1 MNRLNKIKK
10 LFLTIPTLGLFLFF
24 FITNSQANIDDLIDQ
39 EINSLNIKIQNQKQQ
54 IDDIKL
60 KQEEYQ
66 REIEARIKD
75 RVSLS
80 NQLAII
86 ENRLVKAQL
95 DIESANIEIDKTSLE
110 IKKISLDADNLD
122 KKIEEKKGHISN
134 LLKLVYKQDQVSTLE
149 MLLLNDSLADF
160 LNATKYLAD
169 TNREIGS
176 SVEELKYDKAKL
188 EEGKLV
194 LDKKNKELL
203 SLKEQLEERKLGL
216 AYEQENKTYILEETK
231 SSEKQYQ
238 ALLQEAKLKQQQAE
252 RDIIAAEQLIR
263 QKMSEK
269 DRQRLESG
277 STTIIWPVA
286 KNVITAGFY
295 DSGYPYKN
303 VIGEHPAVDIR
314 ARQGSTIYAAADGYV
329 ARVKFDGSKDY
340 AYIMIIHAGGL
351 STVYGHVSAVYVT
364 QDEYVS
370 QGQIIG
376 KTGGTPGTIG
386 AGRFTTGP
394 HLHFE
399 VRSNGLPVNPSKYL
413 Q

>member
-1 MNRLNKIKK
+1 
-10 LFLTIPTLGLFLFF
+10 
-24 FITNSQANIDDLIDQ
+24 
-39 EINSLNIKIQNQKQQ
+39 
-54 IDDIKL
+54 
-60 KQEEYQ
+60 
-66 REIEARIKD
+66 
-75 RVSLS
+75 
-80 NQLAII
+80 
-86 ENRLVKAQL
+86 
-95 DIESANIEIDKTSLE
+95 
-110 IKKISLDADNLD
+110 
-122 KKIEEKKGHISN
+122 
-134 LLKLVYKQDQVSTLE
+134 